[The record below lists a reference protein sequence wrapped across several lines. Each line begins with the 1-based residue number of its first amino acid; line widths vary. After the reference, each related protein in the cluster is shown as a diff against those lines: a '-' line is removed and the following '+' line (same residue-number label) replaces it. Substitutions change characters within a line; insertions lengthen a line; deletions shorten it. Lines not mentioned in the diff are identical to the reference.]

1 MHESKVAKKRGD
13 EREYFRRARHNP
25 GVAALLLKQ
34 DRCNHE
40 L

>member
-1 MHESKVAKKRGD
+1 MHGSEVAKKHGD
-13 EREYFRRARHNP
+13 EREYFRRARHNL
-25 GVAALLLKQ
+25 GVATLLLKQ